1 MEETITETLKQIINI
16 LEQPISLSDI
26 ISIVVSI
33 ISIFI
38 AILVPYKIMEKQNKI
53 SIFEK
58 RFQIYDEINK
68 IYKYA
73 ESIENLQ
80 TLPGIPKPTEQI
92 LADAS
97 LQIWYNMDKE
107 ITFSLNQE
115 SYDFT
120 KYFNAIHKAIN
131 EQQTLIK
138 TSEFLFGK
146 DAFEFITEL
155 NNKYDSFL
163 KVLSQNLFSKTGK
176 NYFKTKEDFISFVKQ
191 NQEYSKIFKK
201 YLKI

>member
-1 MEETITETLKQIINI
+1 MEETIAEALKKILCI
-16 LEQPISLSDI
+16 LEQPISISDI

-38 AILVPYKIMEKQNKI
+38 AIFVPYKIMEKQNKI

-58 RFQIYDEINK
+58 RFQIYNEINN

-73 ESIENLQ
+73 ECIEQLQ
-80 TLPGIPKPTEQI
+80 TLPGIPNPTEQI

-107 ITFSLNQE
+107 ITFSINNE
-115 SYDFT
+115 TYDFT
-120 KYFNAIHKAIN
+120 NYVNAIQKEIKD
-131 EQQTLIK
+131 QQTLIK

-146 DAFEFITEL
+146 DAFKFIYEL
-155 NNKYDSFL
+155 NDKYDAFL

-176 NYFKTKEDFISFVKQ
+176 NYFKTREDFISFVKQ
-191 NQEYSKIFKK
+191 NQEYSKIFIK